1 MGIEY
6 HAAAVPISKS
16 HITLFLFNAD
26 GDTDKEDSDMTD
38 KRLDIA
44 KEAIEEGINEYKVW
58 LSGKNENIKPLHIT
72 LEGVDHFNNSV
83 IFAKPTFSEFAYF
96 EKLWTFIREHL
107 VDRGFIPDGSDESK
121 ASSFRDLNPH
131 VTLLKMS
138 RLYKQ
143 SRKRKKGVK
152 ENPPRKFPK
161 NIIHGMEGK
170 HFGTQSIDR
179 IELLSLTKEGV
190 KGDFSYYFCEQEFS
204 VVESDELTPSVL
216 KMSDHANCCSPIV
229 FPSSS
234 EDSTESDTEHS
245 MKYNKSRSKVAI
257 EKDHVKKSVRSSIVS
272 TLQNKLR
279 YHSQCGEIDNKQ
291 PTKEDGNNSNDKQ
304 DCQNLHSSSIPTPII
319 LFCGSILTIVA
330 IKILINTL
338 RR

>member
-1 MGIEY
+1 MGVEY

-26 GDTDKEDSDMTD
+26 GDADKEDSDMTD

-58 LSGKNENIKPLHIT
+58 LSGKNESIRPLHIT

-83 IFAKPTFSEFAYF
+83 IFAKPTFSESEYF

-107 VDRGFIPDGSDESK
+107 VDRGFIPDGSHESK
-121 ASSFRDLNPH
+121 ASSFRDFNPH

-143 SRKRKKGVK
+143 SRKRKKGTK

-170 HFGTQSIDR
+170 YFGTQTIDR

-204 VVESDELTPSVL
+204 IVQSDVLTPSVL
-216 KMSDHANCCSPIV
+216 NMSDHANCCSPLV

-234 EDSTESDTEHS
+234 EDSTESDAEHS
-245 MKYNKSRSKVAI
+245 MKYNKAKSKVAI
-257 EKDHVKKSVRSSIVS
+257 EKERVKKSVRSSIVS
-272 TLQNKLR
+272 SLQNKLG
-279 YHSQCGEIDNKQ
+279 YHTRSGEISNKHPNKDAEGDDNGK
-291 PTKEDGNNSNDKQ
+291 ND
-304 DCQNLHSSSIPTPII
+304 DQNHHSLNIPNPIV
-319 LFCGSILTIVA
+319 LFCGSLLTIAA
-330 IKILINTL
+330 IRILISTL

>member
-1 MGIEY
+1 MGIEF
-6 HAAAVPISKS
+6 HASAVPISKS

-26 GDTDKEDSDMTD
+26 GDTDKEDSDMAD

-58 LSGKNENIKPLHIT
+58 LSGKNEDIEPLHIT

-83 IFAKPTFSEFAYF
+83 IFAKPTFSEYAHF

-121 ASSFRDLNPH
+121 DSSFRDFNPH

-143 SRKRKKGVK
+143 SRKRKKGAK

-161 NIIHGMEGK
+161 NIIHGMDGK

-204 VVESDELTPSVL
+204 IVESDVLTPSVL
-216 KMSDHANCCSPIV
+216 NRSEHANCCSPIV

-234 EDSTESDTEHS
+234 EDSTESDTEHN

-279 YHSQCGEIDNKQ
+279 YHTQCGEIDNKH
-291 PTKEDGNNSNDKQ
+291 PSKEDGNNSNDIK
-304 DCQNLHSSSIPTPII
+304 DGQNHQSSSVPTPII
-319 LFCGSILTIVA
+319 LFCGSILTIAA